1 MGNKKFP
8 FFLSNRPPDG
18 RLEVGGGGR
27 LEVGGGG
34 GGRSRP
40 MRGCALAA
48 EEGPGGRAR
57 GKGVGGVR
65 RKIHSLEH
73 GALLRTCTG
82 DGIEGRRSVYLT
94 HRVI

>member
-1 MGNKKFP
+1 M
-8 FFLSNRPPDG
+8 
-18 RLEVGGGGR
+18 
-27 LEVGGGG
+27 GGGG

-40 MRGCALAA
+40 MRGGALAA

-82 DGIEGRRSVYLT
+82 IEGRRSVYLT